1 MASTGRAA
9 RAIASKDLLRRLR
22 DRTAILVAIVLP
34 FALAGIFALTL
45 GGADTKAFSATF
57 GIVDLDGGA
66 LPAHFREALGG
77 LDFATVRTVGTVD
90 EAEQQARDGAIDAAF
105 VFPQGFTASVQ
116 RGAGVQLRVL
126 TAPFSSIG
134 GLVATSFARSF
145 ASQLDAI
152 SVAIAVAAPPG
163 ATPAQLAALQGKAQ
177 ATPPAAEVVDD
188 RTSSKTYSAT
198 TFFAIGMAVFFL
210 FFTVEFGVRGLL
222 EERQD
227 GTLARLL
234 VAPVPPPAILLG
246 KAFAS
251 FAVGLVAT
259 TLLVVAS
266 TLLLNAGWG
275 APFGVAL
282 LVLSGV
288 LCAVGVTALVTTLA
302 HTPAQA
308 GSYTSIVA
316 VVGGLLGGTFFPISQ
331 APGVLAAMRFL
342 SPQGWLMEGFER
354 LASGDPA
361 SAAIPAILG
370 TLAIGAVCAAV
381 AWRRAARLVEV

>member
-45 GGADTKAFSATF
+45 GGADTKAFAATF

-105 VFPQGFTASVQ
+105 VFPPGFTASVQ
-116 RGAGVQLRVL
+116 RGAGAQLRVL

-163 ATPAQLAALQGKAQ
+163 ATAAQLAALQGKAQ

-188 RTSSKTYSAT
+188 RTSSRIYSAT
-198 TFFAIGMAVFFL
+198 TF
-210 FFTVEFGVRGLL
+210 
-222 EERQD
+222 
-227 GTLARLL
+227 
-234 VAPVPPPAILLG
+234 
-246 KAFAS
+246 
-251 FAVGLVAT
+251 
-259 TLLVVAS
+259 
-266 TLLLNAGWG
+266 
-275 APFGVAL
+275 
-282 LVLSGV
+282 
-288 LCAVGVTALVTTLA
+288 
-302 HTPAQA
+302 
-308 GSYTSIVA
+308 
-316 VVGGLLGGTFFPISQ
+316 
-331 APGVLAAMRFL
+331 
-342 SPQGWLMEGFER
+342 
-354 LASGDPA
+354 
-361 SAAIPAILG
+361 
-370 TLAIGAVCAAV
+370 
-381 AWRRAARLVEV
+381 